1 MKKLFPVAFFAVFV
15 SLAFC
20 AAAGSEEAR
29 TPEMS
34 AAKMKEVA
42 LQLYQSQPVVTLVT
56 IDENGYPEARAMA
69 NLRQTGALEGN
80 VFPADSLD
88 TAFGTSSWRSKI
100 EQVKKNP
107 KASVYILDVKT
118 YRAASILGTIE
129 IVSEPEAKKA
139 YWSKAFSALYPQGP
153 ASPSYTVL
161 RFKAEALKIHAADRN
176 APFISLKK

>member
-1 MKKLFPVAFFAVFV
+1 MKRLVPIAFLAVFA
-15 SLAFC
+15 LFAFC
-20 AAAGSEEAR
+20 MPACSEETK

-34 AAKMKEVA
+34 PAKMKEVA

-69 NLRQTGALEGN
+69 NLRQAGALEGN
-80 VFPADSLD
+80 VFSADSLD
-88 TAFGTSSWRSKI
+88 TAFGTSTWRSKI

-129 IVSEPEAKKA
+129 IVSDPEVKKV

-153 ASPSYTVL
+153 GSPNYTVL
-161 RFKAEALKIHAADRN
+161 RFKAEALKIHASDRN